1 MVKKTIQQRQQALI
15 MIISINNLLNYLISA
30 ALFLFC
36 FALSSC
42 SSETDE
48 PYLIG
53 SGYGINNAT
62 MLVEELGTAGVY
74 YKDTLG
80 FNVPAKTDQ
89 SAFKGIKVTAI
100 SFPDMSAFEI
110 LAPDDSISME
120 EKAAAIA
127 SFLKKNKGRKM
138 YSISSSSTDSTSNW
152 LISQGFQ
159 MDSAVAYRSSAET
172 PKGWSW
178 DTGGPDTRRLHF
190 ASQDQ
195 MAHHPG
201 FVENV
206 DFDYPSMQKQW
217 NTYYAYGRRYNVHPN
232 GVVGTAALVIAV
244 KDLAVAIKEY
254 KTMGFVQI
262 EEVNSK
268 NLARFRL
275 IRNQEIH
282 LIAPTST
289 DDEISTFL
297 KTYGQSLFAVRFEV
311 EDLQKTQTY
320 LQERLPE
327 DAIAM
332 LDSAKRLV
340 VFQQYARGMQLEFV
354 QEPEQQGAMALK
366 LRPDAPLD
374 STALLHASQLYVKY
388 CALCHGDDRQGYAA
402 DNAPSL
408 RSHSLLASSQG
419 TNFMRYTIQYGRE
432 GTAMAGYRDLQ
443 GGPLEYIEIE
453 LLLKWL
459 YEKAGVEKGVDL
471 SREPING
478 DVALGKK
485 LYDINC
491 SSCHG
496 KQGEGISAP
505 ALGNPML
512 LATATDHFLRYA
524 IAEGRDGSPM
534 VAFKESLSA
543 EEIDGITAFLRSRA
557 AGWEIP
563 KRDTVS
569 IPKPE
574 NYILN
579 PNGKSPKF
587 TLREG
592 KYLPAEQL
600 IKALQDSLRIVILD
614 ARSEVA
620 WRQMH
625 IPGAIPVPYYE
636 EPETFVNSIPNDS
649 TWIIAYCACPHAA
662 SGKVINTLRRNG
674 FKNTAILDEGILVWG
689 QLGYPVQNGN

>member
-1 MVKKTIQQRQQALI
+1 MQTLIKIKSTRTILDH
-15 MIISINNLLNYLISA
+15 LKSA
-30 ALFLFC
+30 AVLLFF

-42 SSETDE
+42 SSEKVA

-53 SGYGINNAT
+53 SGFGINSAT
-62 MLVEELGTAGVY
+62 LLVEELGTASVY

-80 FNVPAKTDQ
+80 FNVPAKTGK
-89 SAFKGIKVTAI
+89 SATIGINVAAI
-100 SFPDMSAFEI
+100 SFPDMSGFEL
-110 LAPDDSISME
+110 LAPDDSISEE

-127 SFLKKNKGRKM
+127 SFLKKNKVRKM
-138 YSISSSSTDSTSNW
+138 YSVSSSSTDSTSNW
-152 LISQGFQ
+152 LTSRGFQ
-159 MDSAVAYRSSAET
+159 MDTAIAYRSSAET
-172 PKGWSW
+172 PEGWSR

-190 ASQDQ
+190 TSLDQ
-195 MAHHPG
+195 TAHQPD

-232 GVVGTAALVIAV
+232 GVVGTAAIIIAV
-244 KDLAVAIKEY
+244 NDLEVAIKEY
-254 KTMGFVQI
+254 QKMGFVQL
-262 EEVNSK
+262 EAGNAK
-268 NLARFRL
+268 NLARFKL

-282 LIAPTST
+282 LIAPSSV

-297 KTYGQSLFAVRFEV
+297 KTNGQSLYAVRFEV
-311 EDLQKTQTY
+311 EELQKTQSF
-320 LQERLPE
+320 LQERLPQE
-327 DAIAM
+327 ALLM
-332 LDSAKRLV
+332 LDSAQRLV
-340 VFQQYARGMQLEFV
+340 VFPSYAKGVQLEFI
-354 QEPEQQGAMALK
+354 QEPAEQGAMALK

-374 STALLHASQLYVKY
+374 STASLHGAQLYAKY
-388 CALCHGDDRQGYAA
+388 CALCHGDDREGYAA

-408 RSHSLLASSQG
+408 RSNSLLATSKG

-459 YEKAGVEKGVDL
+459 YEKAGVEEGIEL
-471 SREPING
+471 SREPIKG
-478 DVALGKK
+478 DVALGER
-485 LYDINC
+485 LYETNC
-491 SSCHG
+491 SGCHG
-496 KQGEGISAP
+496 KEGEGISAP
-505 ALGNPML
+505 ALGNSML

-524 IAEGRDGSPM
+524 IAEGRDGTPM
-534 VAFKESLSA
+534 MGFKERLSA
-543 EEIDGITAFLRSRA
+543 TEIDGITAFLRSRA
-557 AGWEIP
+557 AGWDIP
-563 KRDTVS
+563 KKDTVS

-579 PNGKSPKF
+579 PNSKSPTF
-587 TLREG
+587 TLKEG

-600 IKALQDSLRIVILD
+600 MKALQDSLRIVILD

-625 IPGAIPVPYYE
+625 IPGSIPVPYYE

-649 TWIIAYCACPHAA
+649 TWVIAYCACPHAA
-662 SGKVINTLRRNG
+662 SGKVMNTLRRNG

>member
-1 MVKKTIQQRQQALI
+1 MKQALNMMMPTTNI
-15 MIISINNLLNYLISA
+15 LNQLKAAATLL
-30 ALFLFC
+30 FV
-36 FALSSC
+36 FALSAC
-42 SSETDE
+42 NSETDQ
-48 PYLIG
+48 PYLLG
-53 SGYGINNAT
+53 SGFGINRAT
-62 MLVEELGTAGVY
+62 LLVEELSTAGVY

-80 FNVPAKTDQ
+80 FDVPAKTEQ
-89 SAFKGIKVTAI
+89 SAFKGINVAAI

-110 LAPDDSISME
+110 LAPDDSISE
-120 EKAAAIA
+120 VEKTAAIA
-127 SFLKKNKGRKM
+127 SFLENNKGIRL

-152 LISQGFQ
+152 LTSQGFQ
-159 MDSAVAYRSSAET
+159 IDSAIAYRSSVDT
-172 PKGWSW
+172 PKGWSR
-178 DTGGPDTRRLHF
+178 DAGGPDSRRVNF
-190 ASQDQ
+190 ATIVEAAYRPS
-195 MAHHPG
+195 

-232 GVVGTAALVIAV
+232 GVVGTAAIIIAV
-244 KDLAVAIKEY
+244 DDLEVAIKEY
-254 KTMGFVQI
+254 QKMGLALI
-262 EEVNSK
+262 EVDKSGK
-268 NLARFRL
+268 LARFRL

-282 LIAPTST
+282 LIAPDSSG
-289 DDEISTFL
+289 DEISAFI
-297 KTYGQSLFAVRFEV
+297 KTNGQGVFAVRFEV
-311 EDLQKTQTY
+311 DELQKTHMY
-320 LQERLPE
+320 LQERLPQE
-327 DAIAM
+327 AMAM
-332 LDSAKRLV
+332 LDSAQRLV
-340 VFQQYARGMQLEFV
+340 VFSDYAKGVQLEFI
-354 QEPEQQGAMALK
+354 QEPQEQGAMALR

-374 STALLHASQLYVKY
+374 STATLHASQLYAKY
-388 CALCHGDDRQGYAA
+388 CALCHGDDRQGYTA

-408 RSHSLLASSQG
+408 RSNSLLATSKG

-459 YEKAGVEKGVDL
+459 YEKAGVEEGIEL
-471 SREPING
+471 SREPIKG
-478 DVALGKK
+478 DIALGKK
-485 LYDINC
+485 LYDTNC
-491 SSCHG
+491 AVCHG
-496 KQGEGISAP
+496 KEGEGISAP
-505 ALGNPML
+505 ALGNSML

-524 IAEGRDGSPM
+524 IAEGRDGTPM
-534 VAFKESLSA
+534 AAFKGRLSA

-557 AGWEIP
+557 AGWDIP
-563 KRDTVS
+563 EKDTVS

-579 PNGKSPKF
+579 PDSKSPKF

-600 IKALQDSLRIVILD
+600 MKALQDSLRIVILD

-625 IPGAIPVPYYE
+625 IPGSIPVPYYE
-636 EPETFVNSIPNDS
+636 EPETFVNTIPNDS
-649 TWIIAYCACPHAA
+649 TWVVAYCACPHAA
-662 SGKVINTLRRNG
+662 SGKVMNTLRRNG